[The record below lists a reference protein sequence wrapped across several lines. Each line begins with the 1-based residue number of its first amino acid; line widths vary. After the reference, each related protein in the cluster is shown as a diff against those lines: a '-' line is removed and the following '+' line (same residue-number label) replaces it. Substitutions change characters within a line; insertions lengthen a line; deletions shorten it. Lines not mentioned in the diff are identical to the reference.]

1 MEPTFF
7 QKFEYL
13 SKICEFSSDE
23 YTEFLELLLKLY
35 WKSRNL
41 DSDDFVDILIKQIL
55 EEYVYCSTHANIVEK
70 EITKKY
76 ITTVVEWDDQ

>member
-1 MEPTFF
+1 MEPTFN
-7 QKFEYL
+7 QKIIYL

-23 YTEFLELLLKLY
+23 YTEYLEALIQLY
-35 WKSRNL
+35 WKSRNI
-41 DSDDFVDILIKQIL
+41 DSDDFVAILIKQIL
-55 EEYVYCSTHANIVEK
+55 EEYVYCSTHANIVET